1 MLKIGACDI
10 SEAGITIRIKV
21 IVNQTK
27 AGKKEINLGFTFFLR
42 KTKKKGLPK
51 GGLIFILK
59 THYLSR

>member
-27 AGKKEINLGFTFFLR
+27 AGKKEINLVFTFFLR

-51 GGLIFILK
+51 RRPYIHPKNPLFK
-59 THYLSR
+59 